1 MADLTELE
9 HRLKAALSRISAGI
23 DRWPSPHSAPLADQ
37 SAVIAHLQAELDAE
51 RLARTQREASLP
63 STQDHTPAAELVLL
77 QRQLAEADLENQRLL
92 AAIAGLRQDLRLM
105 DEQAE
110 ANLAEANRAIEVLQ
124 GDLNALTQARDIETA
139 EIAKILA
146 ALAPLIDAEEADP
159 HAGT

>member
-9 HRLKAALSRISAGI
+9 HRLTAALTRINAGFDKWLLPNTLPSADDGGKI
-23 DRWPSPHSAPLADQ
+23 AD
-37 SAVIAHLQAELDAE
+37 LQAQLAAE
-51 RLARTQREASLP
+51 QLARSQIEATLSA
-63 STQDHTPAAELVLL
+63 QQGADPAAELLHL
-77 QRQLAEADLENQRLL
+77 QRQLDEAELENQRLL

-110 ANLAEANRAIEVLQ
+110 ANLAQANRAIETLQ
-124 GDLNALTQARDIETA
+124 ADLAALVQARDIETS

-146 ALAPLIDAEEADP
+146 ALAPLIDAEEANP